1 MTYKNPF
8 MSLGGKRI
16 VITGAAN
23 GIGLETTKL
32 LLEMGS
38 TVIAVDRSFDGSPLV
53 NLTSERMIRHKMDLR
68 DETNIKSFW
77 ADQEKQIHGLVNSA
91 GISLVEWVENISFDD
106 YMNVLKTNLVSTFL
120 MSQHFYRFK
129 FVDAKLLNG
138 KGYIV
143 NMGSLGS
150 DQAFRGGAA
159 YVSSKGGIKSLTGQ
173 MARELRRKMVVT
185 CIQPEALVGPSKIS
199 DYVIDRLVETRTED
213 NAEDHGCQ
221 PIPDRNVA
229 ELYFAGLDDPQSCQQ
244 IAQLTAFCLTSW
256 AIPLS
261 GSSLQCLDGRS

>member
-8 MSLGGKRI
+8 MALGGKRI
-16 VITGAAN
+16 VVTGAAN

-38 TVIAVDRSFDGSPLV
+38 TVIAIDRSFDGSPLV
-53 NLTSERMIRHKMDLR
+53 NLTSERLIRHKMDLR

-77 ADQEKQIHGLVNSA
+77 LDQEKQIHGLVNSA
-91 GISLVEWVENISFDD
+91 GISLVGWFEDISFDD

-120 MSQHFYRFK
+120 MSQQFYKSRIDSHPFS
-129 FVDAKLLNG
+129 L
-138 KGYIV
+138 GYIV

-159 YVSSKGGIKSLTGQ
+159 YVSSKGGIKALTRQ
-173 MARELRRKMVVT
+173 MARELRRKMVVI
-185 CIQPEALVGPSKIS
+185 CIQPEALIGPSKMS
-199 DYVIDRLVETRTED
+199 DYVIDRLVETRNED
-213 NAEDHGCQ
+213 DADDHGCQ

-229 ELYFAGLDDPQSCQQ
+229 ELYFAGIDAPQTCMQ